1 MPRIELIDGD
11 ADVSADA
18 RAVVDRLVE
27 TRGEVSRPFQLL
39 LHSPALAGHA
49 AELGHAIRTGTVLTD
64 ADRELATL
72 ATGVAVDC
80 DFVWASHRSTAAAAG
95 IDDETIDGLR
105 TRGPSLGQRQ
115 TVLVSFVDELCGTG
129 GVSAATFEAA
139 RELLGGRGVVDLA
152 LTVGYYT
159 MLARVMGAFDAC

>member
-1 MPRIELIDGD
+1 MPRIDLIDGD

-49 AELGHAIRTGTVLTD
+49 AELGHAVRTGSALSD

-72 ATGVAVDC
+72 ATGIAVDC
-80 DFVWASHRSTAAAAG
+80 EFVWASHRSSAAAAG
-95 IDDETIDGLR
+95 IAEETLDGLR
-105 TRGPSLGQRQ
+105 SGRPSSDPRQ
-115 TVLVSFVDELCGTG
+115 TALMSFVDELCGTG
-129 GVSAATFEAA
+129 TVSSATFGAA
-139 RELLGGRGVVDLA
+139 RTLLGDRGVVDLS

-159 MLARVMGAFDAC
+159 MLARVMGALDAC